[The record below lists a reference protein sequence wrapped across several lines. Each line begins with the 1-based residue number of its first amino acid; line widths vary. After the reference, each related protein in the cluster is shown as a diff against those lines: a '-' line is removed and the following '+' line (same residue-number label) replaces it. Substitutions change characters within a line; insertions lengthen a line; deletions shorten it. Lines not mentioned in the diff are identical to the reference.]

1 MSRENNGP
9 RDLKGKKI
17 GNIDQSD
24 RIGNMQPDS
33 TPRSEGGED
42 SLENA
47 SPTDS
52 RADEKVIV
60 NEQRDHKVVNIPSQT
75 AANTSEAAGNDEEVM

>member
-1 MSRENNGP
+1 MNRQTEGP
-9 RDLKGKKI
+9 RDLKGKKV
-17 GNIDQSD
+17 GNMEEQE
-24 RIGNMQPDS
+24 RIGNTQPDS

-75 AANTSEAAGNDEEVM
+75 AVNTSEQVGNDEEVI

>member
-1 MSRENNGP
+1 MNRDINGP
-9 RDLKGKKI
+9 RDLKGKRA
-17 GNIDQSD
+17 GEIDQAD
-24 RIGNMQPDS
+24 RNENIHADS

-60 NEQRDHKVVNIPSQT
+60 NEQRDNKIVNMPSQT
-75 AANTSEAAGNDEEVM
+75 AVNASEQAGNDEEVI

>member
-1 MSRENNGP
+1 MNRQTEGP
-9 RDLKGKKI
+9 RDLKGKKV
-17 GNIDQSD
+17 GNMEEQD
-24 RIGNMQPDS
+24 RIGNTQPDS

-75 AANTSEAAGNDEEVM
+75 AVNTSEQVGNDEEVI

>member
-1 MSRENNGP
+1 MNRESNGP
-9 RDLKGKKI
+9 RDLKGKRAGEIDRAGKI
-17 GNIDQSD
+17 GNIEA
-24 RIGNMQPDS
+24 DS

-60 NEQRDHKVVNIPSQT
+60 NEQRDNKIVNMPSQT
-75 AANTSEAAGNDEEVM
+75 AVNSSEQAGNDEEVI

>member
-1 MSRENNGP
+1 MSREPNGP
-9 RDLKGKKI
+9 RDLKGKRA
-17 GNIDQSD
+17 GEIDQAD
-24 RIGNMQPDS
+24 RIGNIQTDS

-42 SLENA
+42 SVENM

-60 NEQRDHKVVNIPSQT
+60 NEQRDNKIVNMPSQT
-75 AANTSEAAGNDEEVM
+75 AVNSSEQAGNDEEVI